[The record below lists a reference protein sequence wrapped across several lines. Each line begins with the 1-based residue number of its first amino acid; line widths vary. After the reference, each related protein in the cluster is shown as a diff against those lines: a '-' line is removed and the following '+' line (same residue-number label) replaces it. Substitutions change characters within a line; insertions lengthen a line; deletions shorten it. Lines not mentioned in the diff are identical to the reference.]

1 MVACGQRG
9 VGPASA
15 PANAASAP
23 VPGCSGVGR
32 RTPRPGG
39 SGGRRAATGGFR
51 QGKLPTFLPTRGT
64 LPTMQCASFTGPAP
78 LLPACPAACLPTCL
92 ACRKQLPVQR
102 MLDFDFLCGGC
113 CWAEPLTGMRFYRA
127 DCGGQPAIMQCVSN
141 PSGNTANQRCPPP
154 ACRPQDA
161 VSGGDRAARRTR
173 RLPEAVF
180 WQGGDCHP
188 AGRSQALKGHAYACC
203 ARHCAAAAVHVCT
216 CCCQQAFS
224 HLPLQ

>member
-1 MVACGQRG
+1 MALGQLVHLQTALARRCQAAAGWAAGRRG
-9 VGPASA
+9 LAAAAAGGRPQ
-15 PANAASAP
+15 AASDRASCPPSYLPGAP
-23 VPGCSGVGR
+23 YPQCNAPLSPVL
-32 RTPRPGG
+32 PRCC
-39 SGGRRAATGGFR
+39 
-51 QGKLPTFLPTRGT
+51 L
-64 LPTMQCASFTGPAP
+64 PAP
-78 LLPACPAACLPTCL
+78 PPACLPTCL

-216 CCCQQAFS
+216 CCCQQAFN